1 MSDSNAPT
9 TAAANSTIVWAPAQS
24 PVSIEYS
31 LDLMCRIRDHVIV
44 GFHRLAKRGIEC
56 GGILYGQR
64 KGRRIT
70 IEAVREVR
78 CEYRSGPSFILS
90 ESDCQA
96 LTNQLAE
103 PDPDLAGLSP
113 VGLYIS
119 HTKDDIS
126 VTERDLVV
134 YDDYFPDPWQVLL
147 ILRPGRQGA
156 VRAGFFVREA
166 LGGMQ
171 TERSYEE
178 FELDPPSDPAE
189 SAALIAA
196 ARMAPAVE
204 APPSPRPRNRHSSS
218 DLRHG
223 GDAAGPAAGSDSVA
237 ASAAAVIRAAS
248 PPLPQVPLETDPP
261 RFSALPHST
270 PRLRLPLPA
279 GLLQHA
285 NPQQRHWIWL
295 GAWVLLVI
303 TIASAVYW
311 LLTLRNPDP
320 ILLRV
325 SEQSGDLRIEWD
337 RASSSIQHAST
348 GTLEI
353 RDGARTRTIRLSS
366 DQLALGSYL
375 FPAGASDVAIRLSV
389 SAFLRPTVEESAH
402 FVGEAL
408 TGSGPR
414 GAAEVR
420 EQRDR
425 LLLENRRLKSEIRR
439 LEERIRV
446 LDDSKA
452 GARAKAKK
460 R

>member
-1 MSDSNAPT
+1 MPDLSNA
-9 TAAANSTIVWAPAQS
+9 STIVWAPAQS
-24 PVSIEYS
+24 AVSIEYS

-56 GGILYGQR
+56 GGVLYGQR

-70 IEAVREVR
+70 IEAVREIR

-90 ESDCQA
+90 ESDCKA
-96 LTNQLAE
+96 LASQLAE
-103 PDPDLAGLSP
+103 PDPELSGLSP

-126 VTERDLVV
+126 VTERDLVI
-134 YDDYFPDPWQVLL
+134 YDDFFPDPWQILL

-171 TERSYEE
+171 TDRSYEE

-196 ARMAPAVE
+196 ARMAPAIE
-204 APPSPRPRNRHSSS
+204 APTQPRPRNRQASQ
-218 DLRHG
+218 DLRQPA
-223 GDAAGPAAGSDSVA
+223 DVPAPAAA
-237 ASAAAVIRAAS
+237 TAAVIRASTS
-248 PPLPQVPLETDPP
+248 PAPNHSLETEPP
-261 RFSALPHST
+261 RFGTLPQST
-270 PRLRLPLPA
+270 PRLRLSLPA
-279 GLLQHA
+279 GLLQQA
-285 NPQQRHWIWL
+285 NSQQRHWIWL

-311 LLTLRNPDP
+311 LLSLRNPDP

-337 RASSSIQHAST
+337 RASSSIQHASS

-389 SAFLRPTVEESAH
+389 SAFLRPAIEESAH

-425 LLLENRRLKSEIRR
+425 LLLENRRLKNEIRR

-452 GARAKAKK
+452 GARAKARNGKNK
-460 R
+460 QQQK